1 MATLQQAR
9 QFLDEANL
17 SPNDR
22 KAAEAELAEK
32 VAEGLTTAAE
42 YRARAVAVV
51 QAIGSLGFDR
61 SGEARDEAKALAA
74 SIRSGRT
81 TSADASKALEHLTA
95 KIALAADARARFE
108 SAAESVAE
116 IDADPE
122 AWCDRLYERFPIIQP
137 HFAFLNNF

>member
-1 MATLQQAR
+1 MATLAQAR
-9 QFLDEANL
+9 AWLDEANL

-22 KAAEAELAEK
+22 KAAEAEYAEK

-42 YRARAVAVV
+42 YRARAVDVV
-51 QAIGSLGFDR
+51 QAVGSIGFDR
-61 SGEARDEAKALAA
+61 SGEARDEAKELAE

-81 TSADASKALEHLTA
+81 TSADASKSLERLTA
-95 KIALAADARARFE
+95 KIALAADARSRFE

-122 AWCDRLYERFPIIQP
+122 AWVDHLYERFPIIQP
-137 HFAFLNNF
+137 NFTFLT